1 MQMSAR
7 WNSRMRN
14 WMQRKQRSRPPSQ
27 RQRKSRSVRKRKL
40 GSRRKLP
47 RQLLQHSVSRRHSS
61 NSSNSSRIT
70 AAQTLIPTAIVLAIR
85 IPIAIA
91 AITIPAATITTAT
104 QRPARIT
111 TIAAAATAALVLH
124 GRVRGSIPFPA
135 AMSHVGVHSTAL
147 WILPAETMAQPLSLL
162 VAVPLLWL
170 SADAR
175 ITTAS
180 PPAAAAAAAMETMW

>member
-1 MQMSAR
+1 MSAGPATKITIKYDAAVG
-7 WNSRMRN
+7 N
-14 WMQRKQRSRPPSQ
+14 PIPSTMEQ
-27 RQRKSRSVRKRKL
+27 
-40 GSRRKLP
+40 
-47 RQLLQHSVSRRHSS
+47 
-61 NSSNSSRIT
+61 
-70 AAQTLIPTAIVLAIR
+70 AAANNKANNKYPSPKAVISWFSLTPKPVDE
-85 IPIAIA
+85 IA

-124 GRVRGSIPFPA
+124 GRARGSIPFPA

-147 WILPAETMAQPLSLL
+147 WTLPAETTAQPLSLL

-180 PPAAAAAAAMETMW
+180 PPAAAAAADTETTW